1 MSKTPPTISRR
12 NFLNVTA
19 GASAASMLVGTSLRA
34 RQNGPIGANDRVRI
48 GVIGTGTRGNMVAG
62 FFLRHPD
69 AQVVAACDVN
79 KSRLD
84 PTIERL
90 AKTQN
95 GAKVEAYEDYRRII
109 ERKDVDAVLVAT
121 PDHWHCPITVEA
133 CAAGKDV
140 YVEKPLANTI
150 ESAWTGVEA
159 ARKHNRIVQMGVQQR
174 QGEAFREAAELVQ
187 QGALGKVTHVM
198 LQFPGSYGQP
208 PEPTSEP
215 PAGLNWEM
223 FQGPAPRRPF
233 KPSRLRWRAFY
244 DYGGGLV
251 TDWGVHLVDVAHW
264 YLKAD
269 AKVPLLTSAAAQY
282 VTLNN
287 PEKDQCPDAYTIS
300 WQYDDFVMTFTNAV
314 VQDWEFGRQGTYF
327 FGTRGS
333 LLVHR
338 GGFEIRP
345 GRTMGGGRG
354 GRGGAAGQAAAP
366 PPPEPIQPR
375 RRYFAEN
382 YNNDP
387 DTIAHVREFL
397 DSVKS
402 RKRPSGD
409 VEIGY
414 HSTLPTLLALH
425 AIREGKTFKYDANAH
440 KAVAV

>member
-1 MSKTPPTISRR
+1 MSFSKISRR
-12 NFLNVTA
+12 RFIDLTA
-19 GASAASMLVGTSLRA
+19 GTTVLAASTTLKGAQS
-34 RQNGPIGANDRVRI
+34 GPVGANNRVRI
-48 GVIGTGTRGNMVAG
+48 GVIGGGTRGNMVGG

-69 AQVVAACDVN
+69 AQILAVADPY
-79 KSRLD
+79 KMRLD
-84 PTIERL
+84 RTVDTFTKGQQGVKID
-90 AKTQN
+90 
-95 GAKVEAYEDYRRII
+95 AYDDYRRII
-109 ERKDVDAVLVAT
+109 ERKDLDAVLVAT

-140 YVEKPLANTI
+140 YVEKPLSNSI
-150 ESAWTGVEA
+150 EAAWTAVEA

-187 QGALGKVTHVM
+187 SGQLGKVTHVM
-198 LQFPGSYGQP
+198 LQFGGNYGVP
-208 PEPTSEP
+208 PEAAAPVPE
-215 PAGLNWEM
+215 GLNWDL
-223 FQGPAPRRPF
+223 FQGPAPKRPF
-233 KPSRLRWRAFY
+233 RPGRLRWRNFY

-269 AKVPLLTSAAAQY
+269 AKAPLLTSAASQY
-282 VTLNN
+282 VTLQN
-287 PEKDQCPDAYTIS
+287 PERDQCPDAFTIS
-300 WQYDDFVMTFTNAV
+300 WQYDDFVMSFTNAI

-327 FGTRGS
+327 FGPNGS

-338 GGFEIRP
+338 GGFETRP
-345 GRTMGGGRG
+345 RQAGPGRG
-354 GRGGAAGQAAAP
+354 GQTP
-366 PPPEPIQPR
+366 PPNPLQAR
-375 RRYFAEN
+375 RRPFLEN
-382 YNNDP
+382 YQNDP
-387 DTIAHVREFL
+387 DTIAHCREFL

-425 AIREGKTFKYDANAH
+425 AIREGKTFKYDSQSH

>member
-1 MSKTPPTISRR
+1 MNRR
-12 NFLNVTA
+12 DFLNVTA
-19 GASAASMLVGTSLRA
+19 GATLLAGTSLRA
-34 RQNGPIGANDRVRI
+34 RSTAQGANNRVRI
-48 GVIGTGTRGNMVAG
+48 GVIGGGTRGNMVAG

-69 AQVVAACDVN
+69 CQIVAACDVY
-79 KSRLD
+79 KMRLD
-84 PTIERL
+84 RTIENL
-90 AKTQN
+90 AKTQQ
-95 GAKVEAYEDYRRII
+95 GVKVDTYEDYRKVL

-121 PDHWHCPITVEA
+121 PDHWHCPITIEA

-140 YVEKPLANTI
+140 YVEKPLSNQI
-150 ESAWTGVEA
+150 EPAWKAVEA

-187 QGALGKVTHVM
+187 SGTLGKVTHVM
-198 LQFPGSYGQP
+198 LQFPGSYGVP
-208 PEPTSEP
+208 PEPAVEP

-233 KPSRLRWRAFY
+233 RPGRLRWRNFY

-269 AKVPLLTSAAAQY
+269 MKAPLLTSAAAQY
-282 VTLNN
+282 VTLQN
-287 PEKDQCPDAYTIS
+287 PERDQCPDAFTIS

-327 FGTRGS
+327 FGPKGS
-333 LLVHR
+333 LIVNR
-338 GGFEIRP
+338 TGFELRP
-345 GRTMGGGRG
+345 GRAAAGGRG
-354 GRGGAAGQAAAP
+354 GQPAEP
-366 PPPEPIQPR
+366 PIQPR
-375 RRYFAEN
+375 RRPFLEN
-382 YNNDP
+382 YLDDP

-409 VEIGY
+409 IEVGY
-414 HSTLPTLLALH
+414 HSTLPTLLAIH
-425 AIREGKTFKYDANAH
+425 AIREGRTFRYDGSAH
-440 KAVAV
+440 RAVAV